1 MTKQARNLV
10 SFSIALFL
18 PQLVG
23 ILSSVAAGNSV
34 STWYRSL
41 KKPVWNPPGWIFAP
55 VWTLLYG
62 LMGLASWLVWKKR
75 EDQKDP
81 ARTGLKLY
89 GVQLTLNSLW
99 SLIFFGARRVNL
111 ALVEIVSLWAAILV
125 TIIKFALVDR
135 RAAWL
140 MIPYQLWVSFALI
153 LNAAIWWLNRPRPP
167 AVE

>member
-62 LMGLASWLVWKKR
+62 LMGLASWLVLKKR

-99 SLIFFGARRVNL
+99 SLSVFGARRG
-111 ALVEIVSLWAAILV
+111 
-125 TIIKFALVDR
+125 
-135 RAAWL
+135 
-140 MIPYQLWVSFALI
+140 
-153 LNAAIWWLNRPRPP
+153 PRKNTDADQELKEETDPSSPP
-167 AVE
+167 LPHESDT